1 MRKTLVIVPVAGLAL
16 LAAGCTQLRSRSQI
30 NEGVA
35 AFKNAQFPQAVE
47 HFKTAVELEPDF
59 SSARL
64 YLAVAY
70 MQQYVPGVE
79 APDNEKMADQ
89 ALTEFQTVIQ
99 KAPDDKAAVK
109 TASQYIATI
118 KLNQKKWDE
127 AQQWYQKV
135 IQLDDK
141 NADAYYSL
149 GFIAWS
155 RWYPAYATAMHDMKQ
170 PLDSNFPIKDKK
182 VKADLKEKWDP
193 IIQAGL
199 DNLNKCLE
207 VDSLRDDAMAYEN
220 LLIRERAYLLDD
232 QKEFDS
238 QIQIANNWIDKAM
251 AAKKAVAEKKAKEAA
266 KNAGITQDTQ

>member
-1 MRKTLVIVPVAGLAL
+1 MRKTIVVFSVAGLAL

-70 MQQYVPGVE
+70 MQQYVPGAE
-79 APDNEKMADQ
+79 SPDNEKMADQ
-89 ALTEFQTVIQ
+89 ALTEFQNVIA
-99 KAPDDKAAVK
+99 KAPNDQAAVK

-118 KLNQKKWDE
+118 KLNQHKWDE
-127 AQQWYQKV
+127 AQQWFQKV
-135 IQLDDK
+135 IQLDPK
-141 NADAYYSL
+141 NADAYYSM

-155 RWYPAYATAMHDMKQ
+155 KWYPAYATAMHDLKQ
-170 PLDSNFPIKDKK
+170 PMDSNFPIKDKK
-182 VKADLKEKWDP
+182 VKAELKEKWDGV
-193 IIQAGL
+193 IQGGL

-232 QKEFDS
+232 QKEFES
-238 QIQIANNWIDKAM
+238 QIALANSWIDKAM
-251 AAKKAVAEKKAKEAA
+251 AAKKTVAEKKAKEAQ
-266 KNAGITQDTQ
+266 KNQGITQDAQ